1 MPRFFF
7 IVFIYLINF
16 SCFLDYSSPS
26 IINNYLSSDTK
37 IEEEIKKYGKEIFS
51 CVKENYSAHNKSIG
65 YLISKCIIKGTKGNE
80 KILRDFLKNI
90 NNYDEIINKLN
101 NFISLFFGE
110 NEIMKLLINFFREKA
125 KNESDFIDELYSLI
139 NHTDS
144 KNQSLLDYV
153 YR

>member
-1 MPRFFF
+1 MPRFFL
-7 IVFIYLINF
+7 IIFIYLFNF
-16 SCFLDYSSPS
+16 SFILDNSSLS

-90 NNYDEIINKLN
+90 NNYDEIK
-101 NFISLFFGE
+101 
-110 NEIMKLLINFFREKA
+110 MK
-125 KNESDFIDELYSLI
+125 S
-139 NHTDS
+139 
-144 KNQSLLDYV
+144 
-153 YR
+153 